1 MAKRTKEVTQV
12 RIKRKKTTT
21 IGASTFTRF
30 RSKNDRRNK
39 KRYRG
44 QGR

>member
-1 MAKRTKEVTQV
+1 MAVKTGNSEKINPTKKRTS
-12 RIKRKKTTT
+12 
-21 IGASTFTRF
+21 IGCSTLTSF
-30 RSKNDRRNK
+30 RSKNDKRNK